1 MPFDQRWKLRS
12 LGLGAL
18 WGLLYTLILLPSLSV
33 ETPLKEFEVQ
43 RKEQLSKIPKSNQAN
58 SDSIAADQILLITVD
73 NKEITGS
80 PKSFSRFRKLE
91 DYTSLI
97 ENLIEL
103 GAKVVLIN
111 LPSEVVDSPELL
123 TPTESGLSGDSV
135 RTLVEN
141 HSDKIVLASP
151 PELKRSGPFFRVYN
165 QFLPTDSRTLKPIFP
180 PETIQGFSEFSIPV
194 TPFAKDGLTAFTS
207 QNTSQQSFTGR
218 SLHNLL
224 KAYSINPVRYP
235 YVVEKRFNSGLSDT
249 NASNNAGGDPVN
261 VFQSAVCL
269 AVDKL
274 NRSNVCS
281 NRSLPFYSD
290 LHVSFSMWQIGFPK
304 SLGQEFCGTKIID
317 LVQQVTGCD
326 RAFRRDFSQ
335 SQIAKVEDKII
346 IIDFPQN
353 DPNRSAL
360 LTSVESGSSEPS
372 KSSPA
377 TLSPAE
383 MQANVLASVLSN
395 NIQYPLSQEWS
406 LGLTLAGSMLVAW
419 LLSPGLSKSRLWWLT
434 RGPLIVLGIP
444 LVYAALLPIGFA
456 WRLVLPITLP
466 ILTWVLTGISMTLV
480 LLLKKSRE
488 QAAKQRH
495 ELTQRNATLSRTRK
509 VLSRVAT
516 DIHDG
521 PLQELKLVM
530 DQVEELE
537 TLIDPELLVVKTSV
551 KSEPIVDK
559 LVRIGQDIR
568 NQLNDLQIIARKQLD
583 ISPELVS
590 GLAQGIQ
597 THLKQLEER
606 GDLRLRVKQRIKPL
620 QEPELNPDWIDD
632 REDIF
637 RFFKEA
643 INNVMR
649 HAQQPYGR
657 AAWVEV
663 YLEQQGEQCRLAIAN
678 DGVNVSGNT
687 SKPLDQLADHL
698 PKGTGTKTME
708 TIAISLDGG
717 HWKRTLSPEGILRVE
732 LFWSLKQ
739 SLR

>member
-1 MPFDQRWKLRS
+1 MPFDKRWKLRS

-33 ETPLKEFEVQ
+33 DTPLKEFEVQ
-43 RKEQLSKIPKSNQAN
+43 RKEQLSKVPEPRQTGLR
-58 SDSIAADQILLITVD
+58 SDAVNQILLVTID
-73 NKEITGS
+73 NQEVIGS

-91 DYTSLI
+91 DYT
-97 ENLIEL
+97 NLIKNLIDL
-103 GAKVVLIN
+103 GAQVVLIN
-111 LPSEVVDSPELL
+111 LPSEVLDSPEPL
-123 TPTESGLSGDSV
+123 TPIESGLSGDSI
-135 RTLVEN
+135 RSLVEN
-141 HSDKIVLASP
+141 YSNRIVLSSP

-165 QFLPTDSRTLKPIFP
+165 QFLPINSRTLEPIFP
-180 PETIQGFSEFSIPV
+180 PETIQGFSEFSTPV
-194 TPFAKDGLTAFTS
+194 AKDGLAAS
-207 QNTSQQSFTGR
+207 LQIKTSQQQLIRQPLLT
-218 SLHNLL
+218 LL

-235 YVVEKRFNSGLSDT
+235 YAVENSFNSGMSDT
-249 NASNNAGGDPVN
+249 NTSKNAKGGPVN
-261 VFQSAVCL
+261 AFQSAVCL
-269 AVDKL
+269 AANKL
-274 NRSNVCS
+274 NPSNVCS
-281 NRSLPFYSD
+281 NSPLPSYSD
-290 LHVSFSMWQIGFPK
+290 PHVSFSMWEADFSK
-304 SLGQEFCGTKIID
+304 SLGQEFCGAKIID
-317 LVQQVTGCD
+317 PVQQVTGCD
-326 RAFRRDFSQ
+326 RASRRDFS
-335 SQIAKVEDKII
+335 SSHIEKVKGKIV

-353 DPNRSAL
+353 DPNWSEL
-360 LTSVESGSSEPS
+360 PTSVKAEP
-372 KSSPA
+372 
-377 TLSPAE
+377 LSPAE
-383 MQANVLASVLSN
+383 MQANVLASILSN

-406 LGLTLAGSMLVAW
+406 LGLTLAGSMLMAW
-419 LLSPGLSKSRLWWLT
+419 LLSPGLSKSSFWWLT

-444 LVYAALLPIGFA
+444 LAYAALLPTAFA
-456 WRLVLPITLP
+456 GRVVLPIMLP

-488 QAAKQRH
+488 QAAKQRQ

-509 VLSRVAT
+509 VLARVAT

-583 ISPELVS
+583 ISPELVA

-606 GDLRLRVKQRIKPL
+606 GDLRLKVKQLIKPL

-657 AAWVEV
+657 ASWVEV
-663 YLEQQGEQCRLAIAN
+663 CLEQQGEQCKLAIAN
-678 DGVNVSGNT
+678 DGVYVSGNT
-687 SKPLDQLADHL
+687 SKPPNHLADDL

-708 TIAISLDGG
+708 TIAISLDNGR
-717 HWKRTLSPEGILRVE
+717 WQRTLSPEGLLRVE

-739 SLR
+739 GLR

>member
-1 MPFDQRWKLRS
+1 MPFDKHWKLRS
-12 LGLGAL
+12 LGLGTL

-43 RKEQLSKIPKSNQAN
+43 RKEQLSKVPEPRQTGLG
-58 SDSIAADQILLITVD
+58 SDAVNQILLVTID
-73 NKEITGS
+73 NREIIGS

-91 DYTSLI
+91 DYT
-97 ENLIEL
+97 NLIKNLIDL

-111 LPSEVVDSPELL
+111 LPSEVLDSPEPL
-123 TPTESGLSGDSV
+123 TPIESGLSGDSI
-135 RTLVEN
+135 RSLVESY
-141 HSDKIVLASP
+141 SDRIVLSSP
-151 PELKRSGPFFRVYN
+151 PELKRSGTFFRVYN
-165 QFLPTDSRTLKPIFP
+165 QFLPINSRTLEPILP
-180 PETIQGFSEFSIPV
+180 PETVQGFSEFSTPV
-194 TPFAKDGLTAFTS
+194 SKDGLAAS
-207 QNTSQQSFTGR
+207 LQIRTSQQQLIR
-218 SLHNLL
+218 QPLLNLL
-224 KAYSINPVRYP
+224 KAYSSNPVRYP
-235 YVVEKRFNSGLSDT
+235 YAVENSFNSEISDT
-249 NASNNAGGDPVN
+249 NASKDVKGGSVN
-261 VFQSAVCL
+261 SFQSAVCL
-269 AVDKL
+269 TANKL
-274 NRSNVCS
+274 NLSDVCS
-281 NRSLPFYSD
+281 NRPLPSYSD
-290 LHVSFSMWQIGFPK
+290 SHVSFSMWEADFPK
-304 SLGQEFCGTKIID
+304 SLGQEFCGTKVID
-317 LVQQVTGCD
+317 PVQQVTGCN
-326 RAFRRDFSQ
+326 RVLQSNFSLA
-335 SQIAKVEDKII
+335 QIEKVKDKIV
-346 IIDFPQN
+346 IIDFPKN
-353 DPNRSAL
+353 DPNWSEL
-360 LTSVESGSSEPS
+360 GTSVKPEP
-372 KSSPA
+372 
-377 TLSPAE
+377 LSPAE

-444 LVYAALLPIGFA
+444 LAYAALLPTAFA
-456 WRLVLPITLP
+456 GRVVLPITLP

-480 LLLKKSRE
+480 LLLEKSRK
-488 QAAKQRH
+488 QAAKQRQ

-509 VLSRVAT
+509 VLARVAT

-537 TLIDPELLVVKTSV
+537 TMIDPELLVVKTSV

-606 GDLRLRVKQRIKPL
+606 GDLRLKVKQRIKPL

-657 AAWVEV
+657 ANWVEV
-663 YLEQQGEQCRLAIAN
+663 CLEQQGEQCKLAIAN
-678 DGVNVSGNT
+678 DGVDVSGNT

-717 HWKRTLSPEGILRVE
+717 RWQRTLSPEGILRVE
-732 LFWSLKQ
+732 LFWSLQ
-739 SLR
+739 QGLR

>member
-43 RKEQLSKIPKSNQAN
+43 RKEQLSKISKSSLENP
-58 SDSIAADQILLITVD
+58 DSKAIDRILLVTID
-73 NKEITGS
+73 NEEIRGN
-80 PKSFSRFRKLE
+80 PRKFSRFRTLE
-91 DYTSLI
+91 DYTNLI

-103 GAKVVLIN
+103 GAQVVLIN

-123 TPTESGLSGDSV
+123 TPSESGLSGDSV
-135 RTLVEN
+135 RALVAN
-141 HSDKIVLASP
+141 HSEKIVLASP
-151 PELKRSGPFFRVYN
+151 PELKRSGPFFRIYN
-165 QFLPTDSRTLKPIFP
+165 QFLPINSQTLEPILP

-194 TPFAKDGLTAFTS
+194 TPIARDEIVASTS
-207 QNTSQQSFTGR
+207 QQISQQSFTR
-218 SLHNLL
+218 HSLHNLL

-235 YVVEKRFNSGLSDT
+235 YVVRKSFNSGVLDA
-249 NASNNAGGDPVN
+249 NASNNAKGSN

-269 AVDKL
+269 AVNKL
-274 NRSNVCS
+274 NPSNVCS
-281 NRSLPFYSD
+281 NSPLPFYSD
-290 LHVSFSMWQIGFPK
+290 PHVSFSMWQAGFPK
-304 SLGQEFCGTKIID
+304 SLAQEFCGTKIID
-317 LVQQVTGCD
+317 RVQQVTGCD
-326 RAFRRDFSQ
+326 RAFQRDFSL
-335 SQIAKVEDKII
+335 SQIEKVKDKVIL
-346 IIDFPQN
+346 IDFPKN

-360 LTSVESGSSEPS
+360 PTSVEPESREPE
-372 KSSPA
+372 SSPA
-377 TLSPAE
+377 MLSPAE
-383 MQANVLASVLSN
+383 MQANVMASILSN
-395 NIQYPLSQEWS
+395 NVQYPLSQEWS

-444 LVYAALLPIGFA
+444 LAYAALLPTGFA
-456 WRLVLPITLP
+456 WRVVLPITLP

-488 QAAKQRH
+488 QAAKQRQ

-509 VLSRVAT
+509 VLARVAT

-606 GDLRLRVKQRIKPL
+606 GDLRLKVKQRIKPL

-657 AAWVEV
+657 ANWVEV
-663 YLEQQGEQCRLAIAN
+663 YLEQQGEHCRLAIAN
-678 DGVNVSGNT
+678 DGVNVSGST
-687 SKPLDQLADHL
+687 SKPLDQVADHL

-717 HWKRTLSPEGILRVE
+717 RWQRTLSPEGILQVE
-732 LFWSLKQ
+732 LSWRLKQ
-739 SLR
+739 ALR

>member
-43 RKEQLSKIPKSNQAN
+43 RKEQLSKIPKSNQESLDAEAVN
-58 SDSIAADQILLITVD
+58 QILLVTID
-73 NKEITGS
+73 NEEIAGT

-91 DYTSLI
+91 DYTNLI
-97 ENLIEL
+97 ENLVEL

-135 RTLVEN
+135 RNLVAN
-141 HSDKIVLASP
+141 HSEKIVLASP
-151 PELKRSGPFFRVYN
+151 PDLKRSGPFFRIYN
-165 QFLPTDSRTLKPIFP
+165 QFIPADGETLEPILP

-194 TPFAKDGLTAFTS
+194 TPITRGETVAA
-207 QNTSQQSFTGR
+207 TSQQMSQQSSAR
-218 SLHNLL
+218 HSLHNLL

-235 YVVEKRFNSGLSDT
+235 YVVRQSFNSGISDAIASD
-249 NASNNAGGDPVN
+249 NAEGNNI
-261 VFQSAVCL
+261 FQSAVCL
-269 AVDKL
+269 AANKL
-274 NRSNVCS
+274 NPSNVCS
-281 NRSLPFYSD
+281 NSPLPFYAD
-290 LHVSFSMWQIGFPK
+290 PHVSFSMWQTGFPK

-317 LVQQVTGCD
+317 PVQQVTGCD
-326 RAFRRDFSQ
+326 RASRSDFSF
-335 SQIAKVEDKII
+335 SQIEKVKDKVIL
-346 IIDFPQN
+346 IDFPKA

-360 LTSVESGSSEPS
+360 PTSVEPGSGDSESSL
-372 KSSPA
+372 A

-383 MQANVLASVLSN
+383 MQANVLASILSN
-395 NIQYPLSQEWS
+395 NVQYPLSQEWS

-444 LVYAALLPIGFA
+444 LAYAALLPTGFA
-456 WRLVLPITLP
+456 WRVVLPITLP

-488 QAAKQRH
+488 QAAKQRQ

-509 VLSRVAT
+509 VLARVAT

-606 GDLRLRVKQRIKPL
+606 GDLRLKVKQRIKPL

-649 HAQQPYGR
+649 HAQQPYGQ
-657 AAWVEV
+657 ANWVEV
-663 YLEQQGEQCRLAIAN
+663 YLEQQGDRCRLAIAN
-678 DGVNVSGNT
+678 DGVDVSGNT

-698 PKGTGTKTME
+698 PKGTGTKAME
-708 TIAISLDGG
+708 TIAISLDRG
-717 HWKRTLSPEGILRVE
+717 HWQRTLSTEGILRVE

-739 SLR
+739 ALR

>member
-33 ETPLKEFEVQ
+33 ETPLKAFEVQ
-43 RKEQLSKIPKSNQAN
+43 RKEQLSKIPKSNQESA
-58 SDSIAADQILLITVD
+58 DSGAVDQILVITVD
-73 NKEITGS
+73 NKEITGN
-80 PKSFSRFRKLE
+80 PRSFSRFRKLE
-91 DYTSLI
+91 DYTNLI
-97 ENLIEL
+97 ENLIDL
-103 GAKVVLIN
+103 GAKVILIN
-111 LPSEVVDSPELL
+111 LPLEVVDSPELL
-123 TPTESGLSGDSV
+123 TSTEAGISGDSV
-135 RTLVEN
+135 RALVKS
-141 HSDKIVLASP
+141 HSDKVVLASP
-151 PELKRSGPFFRVYN
+151 PELKLSGPFFRVYN
-165 QFLPTDSRTLKPIFP
+165 QFLPIDSRTLQPILP

-194 TPFAKDGLTAFTS
+194 IPLTKDGLAAS
-207 QNTSQQSFTGR
+207 SSPNTSQQSFTGY
-218 SLHNLL
+218 SLQSLL

-249 NASNNAGGDPVN
+249 NASSNADIDPVN

-269 AVDKL
+269 AVNKL
-274 NRSNVCS
+274 SPSRVCS

-290 LHVSFSMWQIGFPK
+290 PHVSFSMWQTGFPK

-317 LVQQVTGCD
+317 TVQQVAGCD
-326 RAFRRDFSQ
+326 RAFRRDFSP
-335 SQIAKVEDKII
+335 SQIAKVKDKVIL
-346 IIDFPQN
+346 IDFPQN

-360 LTSVESGSSEPS
+360 PTSVKSESSEPA
-372 KSSPA
+372 SSSA

-383 MQANVLASVLSN
+383 MQANVLASILSN

-444 LVYAALLPIGFA
+444 LAYAALLPIGFA
-456 WRLVLPITLP
+456 GRLVLPITLP

-488 QAAKQRH
+488 QAAKQRQ

-509 VLSRVAT
+509 VLARVAT

-590 GLAQGIQ
+590 GLAQGMQ

-606 GDLRLRVKQRIKPL
+606 GDLRLKVKQRIKPL

-663 YLEQQGEQCRLAIAN
+663 YLEQQGEQCKLAIAN

-687 SKPLDQLADHL
+687 SKPLDQLADYL

-717 HWKRTLSPEGILRVE
+717 HWKRTLSPEGILWVE

-739 SLR
+739 ALR